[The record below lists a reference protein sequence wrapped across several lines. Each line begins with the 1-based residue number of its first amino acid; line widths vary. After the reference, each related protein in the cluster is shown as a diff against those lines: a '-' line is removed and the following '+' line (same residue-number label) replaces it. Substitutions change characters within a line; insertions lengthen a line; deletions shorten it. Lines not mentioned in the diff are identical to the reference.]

1 LGDYDSRLSV
11 RAKFD
16 AAGVCLILVSTLAT
30 SVLSRCD
37 RAVTN
42 GDADSSELGLVPRV

>member
-1 LGDYDSRLSV
+1 MAAVLGI
-11 RAKFD
+11 D
-16 AAGVCLILVSTLAT
+16 AAVACLVLVTLAT
-30 SVLSRCD
+30 SVPSRCD